1 MSEGPESRHEP
12 EGRDESPLQRS
23 DRQFGEL
30 LQELRVVLPGVQV
43 LFAFLLT
50 IPFSARFDQTTDF
63 QRGVFFV
70 TLLSTTVATVL
81 LIAPAALHR
90 MRFRQGVKGDIVE
103 VSHHLALGGL
113 AALGTRDHVRPA
125 PRHRRPLRPLGGG
138 GRGRRGAR
146 TDRLALVGASPV
158 ARGASA
164 ARGLTPAPAA

>member
-1 MSEGPESRHEP
+1 MSEGPGSRHEP
-12 EGRDESPLQRS
+12 EGRDESPQQRS

-113 AALGTRDHVRPA
+113 AALGIAITCALLLVTDVLFDLWA
-125 PRHRRPLRPLGGG
+125 ALVV
-138 GRGRRGAR
+138 GAAV
-146 TDRLALVGASPV
+146 LALIAWLWWALPLSRAGHRP
-158 ARGASA
+158 
-164 ARGLTPAPAA
+164 PAD